1 MDFPG
6 GSDGKASVCNV
17 GDLGSIPG
25 SGRSPGEGNGQ
36 STPVLLPGKSHGQ
49 RSLVGYSPWGHKE
62 LDTTEL
68 LHFHFHFVSG
78 ESTKDMNGPQIS
90 KDSHQPWKSSTWL
103 YPLVLAMRKGRNA
116 MFFIAIIGL
125 LIVKLWDKF
134 FRKMGQASSLDTG
147 SMFSGT
153 HWFNGPKCQSTDE
166 WKTWCINTYT
176 YVCVCIYTYIKY

>member
-36 STPVLLPGKSHGQ
+36 SIPVLLPGKSHGQ

-116 MFFIAIIGL
+116 IFFIAIIGL

-153 HWFNGPKCQSTDE
+153 HWYKWT
-166 WKTWCINTYT
+166 
-176 YVCVCIYTYIKY
+176 